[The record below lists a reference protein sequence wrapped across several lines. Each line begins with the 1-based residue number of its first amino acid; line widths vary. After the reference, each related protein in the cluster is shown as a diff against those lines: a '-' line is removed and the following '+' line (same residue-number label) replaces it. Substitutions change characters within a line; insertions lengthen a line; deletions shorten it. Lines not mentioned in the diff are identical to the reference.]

1 MIYMIWVIMMM
12 KKRFNSFIH
21 PMTLSIQM
29 NWLIK
34 AVANLR
40 ESSDELFCRNYDLC
54 DLGDVI

>member
-1 MIYMIWVIMMM
+1 MIWVIMMM